1 MAEDWAAVAKAIND
15 RVAELGWRQRE
26 LADRS
31 HVSPAIVREIQRHT
45 VERRR
50 SPRTL
55 ESLSVTLGWHPQYLN
70 AVLNGGQAPESRPV
84 THEEGAVSSR
94 LDALESRLEEI
105 TQILYGL
112 KSDLTRVIEHVRKSR

>member
-15 RVAELGWRQRE
+15 RMIDLGWRQRE
-26 LADRS
+26 LAERS

-55 ESLSVTLGWHPQYLN
+55 ESLSVALGWNPRYLN
-70 AVLNGGQAPESRPV
+70 AVLNGMPGL
-84 THEEGAVSSR
+84 EGEPATREGTAISSR
-94 LDALESRLEEI
+94 LDALEGQVSEI
-105 TQILYGL
+105 IHILYDL
-112 KSDLTRVIEHVRKSR
+112 KSDLAAVIEHARKSR